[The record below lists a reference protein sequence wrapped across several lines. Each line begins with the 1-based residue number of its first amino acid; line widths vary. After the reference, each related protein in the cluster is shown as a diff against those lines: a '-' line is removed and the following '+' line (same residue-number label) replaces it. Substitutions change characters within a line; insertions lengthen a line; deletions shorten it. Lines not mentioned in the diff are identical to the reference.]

1 MALQISPGV
10 PPTARQS
17 KCTILSN
24 TRALSERPYKD
35 IIHASHN
42 RTSVPHAFGPRKRP
56 GRLFAFKMCSQRH
69 IKQRAQP
76 SGAPPTARLSK
87 CTISS
92 VTRAWSGMTTL
103 KPQQRST
110 HVLEHAQTHHG
121 IPLHSKGASSKHAA
135 PQNSWRATNLSSIKM
150 HHIERHTA
158 VSGASTHTR
167 TETLRSMLKAFDIL
181 LPRPNTFLDPFA
193 LKKCSQHT
201 VPPRARASLG

>member
-1 MALQISPGV
+1 
-10 PPTARQS
+10 
-17 KCTILSN
+17 
-24 TRALSERPYKD
+24 
-35 IIHASHN
+35 
-42 RTSVPHAFGPRKRP
+42 
-56 GRLFAFKMCSQRH
+56 MCSQRH
-69 IKQRAQP
+69 IKQREQP

-121 IPLHSKGASSKHAA
+121 IPLHSKGVSSKHAA

-158 VSGASTHTR
+158 VSAGASSTR
-167 TETLRSMLKAFDIL
+167 THAQKHPACLLGSPSKRLPGPICTQNVLTTYGTSESARISWTSEQTLAHQNASCR
-181 LPRPNTFLDPFA
+181 A
-193 LKKCSQHT
+193 LHGS
-201 VPPRARASLG
+201 